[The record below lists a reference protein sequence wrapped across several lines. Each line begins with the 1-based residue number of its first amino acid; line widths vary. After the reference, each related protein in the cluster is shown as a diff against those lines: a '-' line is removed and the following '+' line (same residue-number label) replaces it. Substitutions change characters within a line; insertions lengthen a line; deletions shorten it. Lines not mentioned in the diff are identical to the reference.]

1 VPVQGAWQAGP
12 VTADARTAS
21 TQPATALPADNPF
34 AAPSDLP
41 FRFPPFDR
49 IRSEHFRPAFDA
61 GMDGQRAEVEAIAT
75 SSEPATF
82 ENTLEALERSGR
94 LLSRVSSVFYNLTSS
109 HSGPELDAIEAD
121 VAPLLAAHS
130 DAVRLDPRVFE
141 RIAAVHAQQDSLGL
155 DEEQQR
161 LLDRYH
167 KDFVRAGAA
176 LDPDSQERLRAINA
190 ELSSLTAE
198 FKRRL
203 LADTNDLAVHLTDAA
218 DLDGLSDGEVA
229 AAREAAVARGL
240 DGYLLTLVLP
250 TAQPALAR
258 LKRRAVRERLHTA
271 SVTRGLRGNE
281 NDTRETLTRMV
292 ALRAER
298 AVLLGFPDHA
308 SYVVADQTAGTL
320 EAVDAMLGGLV
331 APAVRNA
338 EAEAAELETLL
349 VADGEAAPL
358 QPWDWAFYAEQV
370 RRDRYAVDTAALRPY
385 FELGR
390 LVEDGIFHAANALY
404 GLGFA
409 RRTDLPTYHPD
420 AQVYDVTGPDGAP
433 LGLFVADWYARDSKR
448 GGAWMSSFVGQSHLV
463 GTGPVIVINLNIPK
477 PPAGEPTLLTLDEV
491 RTAFHEFGHVLHGLL
506 SDCRYPRLAGTSVPR
521 DFVEYPS
528 QVNEMWAY
536 EAPVLSRYA
545 VHHETGEPLAQER
558 VDALLA
564 SQLYGEGQATTEY
577 LAATLLDLE
586 WHRLSGDAATVA
598 AQDVEAF
605 EAKAL
610 ERHGIA
616 VRLVPPRYRTSYFS
630 HVFAGGYSAGYYS
643 YIWSEV
649 LDADT
654 VEWFHEQ
661 GGLRREAGEVFA
673 RELLSRGGSR
683 DPMEAFEAVRGRP
696 PVIAPLLARRG
707 LAS

>member
-1 VPVQGAWQAGP
+1 M
-12 VTADARTAS
+12 TADARTAD
-21 TQPATALPADNPF
+21 TQTATALPADNPF
-34 AAPSDLP
+34 AAPSELP
-41 FRFPPFDR
+41 FHFPPFDR
-49 IRSEHFRPAFDA
+49 IMPEHFRPAFDA
-61 GMDGQRAEVEAIAT
+61 GMAEQRAEVEAIAT

-109 HSGPELDAIEAD
+109 HSGPALDAIEAD

-141 RIAAVHAQQDSLGL
+141 RIAAVHAQQDTLGL

-176 LDPDSQERLRAINA
+176 LDPGSQERLRAINA

-203 LADTNDLAVHLTDAA
+203 LADTNDLAVHVGDAA

-240 DGYLLTLVLP
+240 EGYLLDP
-250 TAQPALAR
+250 RAADRAAGARPAAAAR
-258 LKRRAVRERLHTA
+258 RPRAAAHRVGDARPARQRERHPRDPHPDGRAARRARGAPRVRRPRLVRRRRPDRRHPRGRRRDARRARRAPPCATPRRRPPSSRPCSSRTAGPHRCSRGTGRSTPSRSAGTGTPSTPRRCGRTSSSAGSSRTASSTPRTPCTA
-271 SVTRGLRGNE
+271 SV
-281 NDTRETLTRMV
+281 
-292 ALRAER
+292 
-298 AVLLGFPDHA
+298 
-308 SYVVADQTAGTL
+308 S
-320 EAVDAMLGGLV
+320 
-331 APAVRNA
+331 
-338 EAEAAELETLL
+338 
-349 VADGEAAPL
+349 
-358 QPWDWAFYAEQV
+358 
-370 RRDRYAVDTAALRPY
+370 
-385 FELGR
+385 
-390 LVEDGIFHAANALY
+390 
-404 GLGFA
+404 A

-448 GGAWMSSFVGQSHLV
+448 GGAWMSSFVGQSHLL

-586 WHRLSGDAATVA
+586 WHRLAGDAATVA